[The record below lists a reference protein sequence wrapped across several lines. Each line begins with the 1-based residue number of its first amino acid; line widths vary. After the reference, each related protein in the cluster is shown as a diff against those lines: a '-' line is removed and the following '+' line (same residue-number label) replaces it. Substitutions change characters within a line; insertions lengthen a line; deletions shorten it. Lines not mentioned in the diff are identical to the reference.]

1 MTYRVEQFVRKI
13 KSPVIVKIGENCLQ
27 YSDGMSL
34 ADAEFSEQMSIINI
48 SAEDNKVIIELV
60 KNNRVNDVNWIGEE
74 QADFF

>member
-13 KSPVIVKIGENCLQ
+13 KSPVIVKIGENCSQ
-27 YSDGMSL
+27 YANGKCL
-34 ADAEFSEQMSIINI
+34 AEAEFSEQMSIIKI

-60 KNNRVNDVNWIGEE
+60 KNEKVNDVNWIGEE

>member
-13 KSPVIVKIGENCLQ
+13 KSPVIVKNGTDIIQ
-27 YSDGMSL
+27 YSNGEDL
-34 ADAEFSEQMSIINI
+34 ANAEFSERMSIIKI
-48 SAEDNKVIIELV
+48 SAENSKVIIELV